1 MLYHLYM
8 TARGNLDK
16 VVPKEI
22 RILKHILTL
31 EDPAEQMSALE
42 DAFSPGE
49 SSRGAGG
56 GVNGDS
62 LYTYDLLLISLI
74 VCHSLI
80 LYK

>member
-8 TARGNLDK
+8 TARGNLDQL
-16 VVPKEI
+16 VPKEI

-31 EDPAEQMSALE
+31 EDPEEQMSALE
-42 DAFSPGE
+42 DAFKPDEYSK
-49 SSRGAGG
+49 GAVGSL
-56 GVNGDS
+56 NGDS
-62 LYTYDLLLISLI
+62 LYTYDFFLI